1 MRIIALLLGLALTT
15 AAVADENDAIA
26 LTVFDYINGW
36 YNGDAARMENALHP
50 ELAKRIIHEVNGRDT
65 LEHMGAMR
73 MVQLARSGAGT
84 DVAPADR
91 VKEVVILDVSG
102 DLASVKAI
110 MHGWIDYIH
119 LARTDGRWVIV
130 NVLWQ
135 FNDRVEG

>member
-1 MRIIALLLGLALTT
+1 MRVIALLLGLALTT
-15 AAVADENDAIA
+15 AAAADDNDAIA
-26 LTVFDYINGW
+26 LTVFDYIDGW
-36 YNGDAARMENALHP
+36 YDGDAARMENALHP
-50 ELAKRIIHEVNGRDT
+50 ELAKRIVREVDGRDK

-84 DVAPADR
+84 NVAPEDR

-119 LARTDGRWVIV
+119 LARADGRWVIV

-135 FNDRVEG
+135 FNDRAEG

>member
-50 ELAKRIIHEVNGRDT
+50 ELAKRIIHEVNGRDE